1 MKRLG
6 TTERLGAGATPRTR
20 ARRPFWLW
28 VFALW
33 LLGLGI
39 ASIWRSVILWRMRI
53 LLSELDG
60 RLSPAGLGLF
70 VSLYMLC
77 GLGLAVSAVA
87 LWWRWDWARR
97 CAQVFVGCYMIG
109 VQAYVWLAVQ
119 SGLLWERRWVSLAL
133 AIFGLAIGIGAPS
146 WRVSRRWLG
155 LSS

>member
-1 MKRLG
+1 MRRLSTTGRLSAG
-6 TTERLGAGATPRTR
+6 TALRVRT
-20 ARRPFWLW
+20 RRPFWLW

-39 ASIWRSVILWRMRI
+39 ASIWRSLILWRVRS
-53 LLSELDG
+53 LLTELEG

-70 VSLYMLC
+70 VSLFVVC
-77 GLGLAVSAVA
+77 GLGLVVSAMA
-87 LWWRWDWARR
+87 LWWRPDWARR
-97 CAQVFVGCYMIG
+97 YAQVFVGCYMIG

-133 AIFGLAIGIGAPS
+133 AVLGLAIGIGALS

-155 LSS
+155 LSM